1 MGDEILDTYP
11 DAEVILEVGSGGQFD
26 IALQHILLFSKDQVN
41 RFPEPGEIVK
51 LIGEIK

>member
-1 MGDEILDTYP
+1 MGDETLDTYP

-26 IALQHILLFSKDQVN
+26 ITAPSGLLFSKDEKN
-41 RFPEPGEIVK
+41 RFPEPGEIIQ